1 MCIIKS
7 EFPLLSACKKY
18 WYSKE
23 DDPYGLYDDCYGYD
37 DYDFE
42 WKPDEDAWEKYDNA
56 CKKAEEEFPKE
67 LAYDEIPCDYCK
79 NMDCMNCKYINA
91 F

>member
-1 MCIIKS
+1 MCTIKS
-7 EFPLLSACKKY
+7 EFPLLS
-18 WYSKE
+18 
-23 DDPYGLYDDCYGYD
+23 
-37 DYDFE
+37 
-42 WKPDEDAWEKYDNA
+42 A

-79 NMDCMNCKYINA
+79 NMDCMNCKYVNG